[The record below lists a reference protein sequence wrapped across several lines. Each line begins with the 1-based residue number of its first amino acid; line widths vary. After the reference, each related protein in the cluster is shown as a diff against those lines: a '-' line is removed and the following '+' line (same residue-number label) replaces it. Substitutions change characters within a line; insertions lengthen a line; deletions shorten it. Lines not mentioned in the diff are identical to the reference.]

1 LISKSAPK
9 NILIV
14 EDDGIQ
20 QIIMKRLAD
29 RLGLNIVGLV
39 RTGIEAVRAA
49 QSHKNLD
56 LIMMDVRLAD
66 DIDGIEA
73 MSRIREISDSVKVI
87 YVTGNTE
94 DETRIRAV
102 ATRYEAFLE
111 KPITEDDLKAAV
123 SDAFAAA

>member
-1 LISKSAPK
+1 LISKSTPK

>member
-1 LISKSAPK
+1 MISKSAPK

>member
-1 LISKSAPK
+1 MISKSAPK

-39 RTGIEAVRAA
+39 RTGNEAVRAA

-94 DETRIRAV
+94 DETRSRAV